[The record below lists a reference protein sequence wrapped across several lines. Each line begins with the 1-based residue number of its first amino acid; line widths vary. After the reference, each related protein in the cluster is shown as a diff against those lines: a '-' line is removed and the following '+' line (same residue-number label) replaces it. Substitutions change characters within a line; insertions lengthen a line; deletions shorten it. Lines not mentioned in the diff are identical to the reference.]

1 MAEVL
6 WPIINDNCLHK
17 YLCDEPKQSGGR
29 TKHLHSI
36 QQSINSFNEK
46 WGERG
51 AAPKSED
58 LAHRFERI
66 AHFSTRRPF
75 TKADLNEVM
84 LLAPLALHT
93 SARTHQSNKQ
103 VAWIYIRVPRS
114 DKRCSSAIHPLCDV
128 YVWRW
133 DVIRY
138 TRSLARRPLL
148 RDMSSFYT

>member
-93 SARTHQSNKQ
+93 SARTHTVKQ
-103 VAWIYIRVPRS
+103 TSCMNIYTCPTVRQT
-114 DKRCSSAIHPLCDV
+114 L
-128 YVWRW
+128 
-133 DVIRY
+133 
-138 TRSLARRPLL
+138 LL
-148 RDMSSFYT
+148 RDSSALRCVCVALGCDSLYS